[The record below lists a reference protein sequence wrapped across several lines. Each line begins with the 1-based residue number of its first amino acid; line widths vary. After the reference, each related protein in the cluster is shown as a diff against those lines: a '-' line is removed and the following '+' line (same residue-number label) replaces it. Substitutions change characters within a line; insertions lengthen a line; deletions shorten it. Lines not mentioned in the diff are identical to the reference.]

1 MSKESLQKTKN
12 ADKGVDNKKSR
23 LKNLSTKEGRK
34 DERKKADDKLA
45 KLKKSLLAK
54 LGIANVICSAFP
66 SVNFGAVADAV
77 KESLNDVVK
86 FLIDIL
92 ICNKVAKNGFK

>member
-66 SVNFGAVADAV
+66 SANIGAVIDAV
-77 KESLNDVVK
+77 KEGLNRY
-86 FLIDIL
+86 ID
-92 ICNKVAKNGFK
+92 NTT

>member
-23 LKNLSTKEGRK
+23 LKNLSTKECRK

-66 SVNFGAVADAV
+66 
-77 KESLNDVVK
+77 
-86 FLIDIL
+86 
-92 ICNKVAKNGFK
+92 